1 MWVAGLPACLLACLP
16 RPGGP
21 AGISLLPAQLPARL
35 LTCLAD
41 PKPTEGVQSNLKR
54 IKTGEQWD
62 GTQRC
67 CRLPPCL
74 PACLPLWSGCES
86 HSTRRCQLP
95 LFHTSTL
102 APLPAAPS
110 LLPSAASTPAGCELH
125 FCLIGQLP
133 VQPLGSR
140 LPACLAQ
147 PDWHFWFATD
157 THICLH
163 LCIHLCHLHSPVGS
177 CPWPLP
183 FAPPTPLPLPLL
195 TPPAAGRPPH

>member
-74 PACLPLWSGCES
+74 PACLPACRSLLLPPGVAASRTQHGAASC
-86 HSTRRCQLP
+86 RRCFTP
-95 LFHTSTL
+95 
-102 APLPAAPS
+102 PP
-110 LLPSAASTPAGCELH
+110 LLPSPPPPRCSHP
-125 FCLIGQLP
+125 QL
-133 VQPLGSR
+133 LLR
-140 LPACLAQ
+140 L
-147 PDWHFWFATD
+147 DVS
-157 THICLH
+157 
-163 LCIHLCHLHSPVGS
+163 CIS
-177 CPWPLP
+177 
-183 FAPPTPLPLPLL
+183 A
-195 TPPAAGRPPH
+195 